1 MVKIRRFFKQIR
13 RVVEFLPIIWK
24 GRDFDYRYALDLF
37 QFQLKRLGKE
47 IDNNGGFVGYGNTTN
62 RINTAIELIDKV
74 YDGDYELEG
83 INKFE
88 ELYGKTKFEFK
99 EIDEVD
105 SNGEKFYEIELKNN
119 PIGLIGVTN
128 DELCVIRDQMI
139 REAREKHIRAEDILW
154 RFISHNIK
162 GWWD

>member
-1 MVKIRRFFKQIR
+1 MRKIRRFFKQIR
-13 RVVEFLPIIWK
+13 RVVEFLPIVWK

-37 QFQLKRLGKE
+37 QFQLKRLEKE
-47 IDNNGGFVGYGNTTN
+47 INTNRNFAGHKNTTN

-105 SNGEKFYEIELKNN
+105 SNGEKFYEIELKN

-128 DELCVIRDQMI
+128 DELCTIRDQMI

-154 RFISHNIK
+154 RFISHNIT

>member
-1 MVKIRRFFKQIR
+1 MIKIRRFFKQIR

-24 GRDFDYRYALDLF
+24 GRDFDYVYALDLF

-47 IDNNGGFVGYGNTTN
+47 IDNNRNFVGYKNTTN

-99 EIDEVD
+99 EIDEVG
-105 SNGEKFYEIELKNN
+105 SNRGKLYEIELKN
-119 PIGLIGVTN
+119 PIVLDVTS
-128 DELCVIRDQMI
+128 DELCIIRDQMI

>member
-1 MVKIRRFFKQIR
+1 MRKIRRFFKQIR

-37 QFQLKRLGKE
+37 QFQLKRLEKE
-47 IDNNGGFVGYGNTTN
+47 IKANRNFVGYENVAN
-62 RINTAIELIDKV
+62 RINTAIELMGKV

-83 INKFE
+83 IDKFE
-88 ELYGKTKFEFK
+88 ELYGKTQFVFK
-99 EIDEVD
+99 EINEVD
-105 SNGEKFYEIELKNN
+105 SNGGKLYEIKLKN
-119 PIGLIGVTN
+119 PVVLDGMT
-128 DELCVIRDQMI
+128 DDDLCIIRDQMI
-139 REAREKHIRAEDILW
+139 RDAREKHIRAEDILW